1 VEQRQLLLTGLAPRG
16 PEVDEHDLATQRREL
31 ERGAGERGAL
41 EIGGLAGPD
50 LGARGGRER
59 EDEAE
64 RMAHDSSPRSK
75 EQARFQRALSSGPTR
90 CTIVAQRVP
99 ARTRRAIC
107 RRG

>member
-1 VEQRQLLLTGLAPRG
+1 RAQLRRQLVEQRQLLLTGLAPRG

-59 EDEAE
+59 EDEGEHEAE

-75 EQARFQRALSSGPTR
+75 EQARFQRALSS
-90 CTIVAQRVP
+90 
-99 ARTRRAIC
+99 
-107 RRG
+107 